1 VIELAHSLGLSVTA
15 EGVETTEQEEMLH
28 SWGCDVVQ
36 GFLHSKPGPAAGAT
50 ELLRKQQHDAPEP
63 ALQAV

>member
-1 VIELAHSLGLSVTA
+1 
-15 EGVETTEQEEMLH
+15 
-28 SWGCDVVQ
+28 VVQ